1 MAQKK
6 SEGRVDSLEK
16 EVGEI
21 REKMQ
26 RLPGMEKT
34 VMDLAQNVMR
44 VLQLLE
50 ETHKAVAAL
59 SSGRVT
65 TIAAQQEEH
74 AKWIPGVRETNGGWM
89 AADETRRGGNREWRG
104 DRRVEMPVFTG
115 ENPDGWIFRAD
126 RYFAMYGL
134 TEEEKLVEPQ

>member
-50 ETHKAVAAL
+50 ETHKVVAAL

-89 AADETRRGGNREWRG
+89 VADETRQGGNREWRG